1 MNADLC
7 FEFCAMN
14 SRVGDI
20 AGNSQ
25 RIQQAWQQAR
35 ARHADLLFLPEMAL
49 SGYPAE
55 DLVLRR
61 AFMQQ
66 IEQEVTALVALSVS
80 ADTALMLTTPWYD
93 QGKLINSALLIDKG
107 RIVQIIAKCELPNY
121 GVFDEARWFQP
132 GQSPCP
138 VTFRGQQLGVMICE
152 DAWLPHLA
160 RQLERAGATVLISL
174 NASPWTQNKRAQRLQ
189 VLRQRV
195 SETRLP
201 LIYLNLL
208 GGQDELVFDGGGAVL
223 NAQGS
228 VVMHWPAWQEQSF
241 TVYLDRQSGQPRLMQ
256 PVPEPDEDPLA
267 DLYHALLLGLRDYA
281 VKNGFGSV
289 LLGLSGGIDSAL
301 VAVLAADALGVGQV
315 RAVMLPSRYSSHG
328 SMADARE
335 LAQRSGI
342 MLYSLPIAEPHAA
355 LEQTLSWFLGDEPL
369 QDLTEQNL
377 QARIRGTFLMALS
390 NQWGSLL
397 LSTGNKSE
405 VAVGYCTLYG
415 DMCGGFNPIKDVYKT
430 LVYAL
435 CQWRNQYQPQQ
446 GYLRATD
453 VIPQAILTK
462 APSAELKPGQQDS
475 DSLPPYETLDA
486 LLRLLIE
493 ENLSCDELK
502 AKGFLSEDIHRVA
515 GLLERAEYKR
525 RQAAPGI
532 KISELALSRERR
544 YPITNG
550 FVLSANHTASEVLN
564 AS

>member
-25 RIQQAWQQAR
+25 RIQKAWLEAQAR
-35 ARHADLLFLPEMAL
+35 HTDLLFLPEMAL

-66 IEQEVTALVALSVS
+66 IRQEVATLMALSVS
-80 ADTALMLTTPWYD
+80 AETALMLTTPWYEE
-93 QGKLINSALLIDKG
+93 GKLINSALLIDKG
-107 RIVQIIAKCELPNY
+107 EIVQVIAKCELPNY
-121 GVFDEARWFQP
+121 GVFDEARWFQS

-138 VTFRGQQLGVMICE
+138 VTFRGQKLGVMICE
-152 DAWLPHLA
+152 DVWLPRLA
-160 RQLERAGATVLISL
+160 RQLKHAGATVLISL
-174 NASPWTQNKRAQRLQ
+174 NASPWTQNKRTQRLQ

-208 GGQDELVFDGGGAVL
+208 GGQDELVFDGGGTVL

-228 VVMHWPAWQEQSF
+228 VVMHWPAWQERSF
-241 TVYLDRQSGQPRLMQ
+241 TVYLDRQSGQPRLPS
-256 PVPEPDEDPLA
+256 PVPEPVEDPLE
-267 DLYHALLLGLRDYA
+267 DLYHALMSGLRDYA
-281 VKNGFGSV
+281 VKNGFDSV

-301 VAVLAADALGVGQV
+301 VAVLAADALGAGQV

-328 SMADARE
+328 SMVDAQE

-342 MLYSLPIAEPHAA
+342 MLYSLPIAEPHTA
-355 LEQTLSWFLGDEPL
+355 LEHTLSGVLGDEPL
-369 QDLTEQNL
+369 KDLMEQNL
-377 QARIRGTFLMALS
+377 QARTRGTLLMALS

-435 CQWRNQYQPQQ
+435 CQWRNQHQPHH
-446 GYLRATD
+446 GYLRARD
-453 VIPQAILTK
+453 VIPQEILTK

-493 ENLSCDELK
+493 ENLTWEEIK
-502 AKGFLSEDIHRVA
+502 AQGFASEDIHRVA
-515 GLLERAEYKR
+515 GLLETAEYKR

-532 KISELALSRERR
+532 KVSELALSRERR

-550 FVLSANHTASEVLN
+550 FVLPGNHNASEVLN